1 MLRAPRDE
9 APRAG
14 AGLPGRLPVA
24 LEGSPRGPGGF
35 LWGRSRSRERA
46 PVPGGS
52 SAAIG
57 AWPRLP
63 PLQRLLKWRRGRR
76 DPRAPPPPSRA
87 RAPGLRGTE
96 GAGPRP
102 TRLGREGKELP
113 GYRARGGKRRAPRGD
128 RRGSGFG
135 ERNKEMSTG
144 GGVAEGTP
152 WAWCLG
158 AKSEVL

>member
-1 MLRAPRDE
+1 MLRAPRGE
-9 APRAG
+9 APG
-14 AGLPGRLPVA
+14 EGTELPGRLPVGP
-24 LEGSPRGPGGF
+24 EGSLRGLGGS

-87 RAPGLRGTE
+87 RAPGLVGTE

-102 TRLGREGKELP
+102 TRLGWEGK
-113 GYRARGGKRRAPRGD
+113 GRGCLGTEPVGVNGEPRGA
-128 RRGSGFG
+128 
-135 ERNKEMSTG
+135 TAAAL
-144 GGVAEGTP
+144 V
-152 WAWCLG
+152 LG
-158 AKSEVL
+158 RETRK